1 MDKVL
6 ETYSPP
12 KLNKKKH
19 NLNRPITRSEI
30 ESAIKKLPIDKSPG
44 PNSFTGKFY
53 QTYKELI
60 PILLKLFQKTEE
72 EGTLLR
78 SLCEVTITVI
88 PKPDKDTTK
97 KGNYRSISLVSTDA
111 EILNRVLAN

>member
-19 NLNRPITRSEI
+19 NLNRPITGSEI

-44 PNSFTGKFY
+44 PDSFTGKFY
-53 QTYKELI
+53 QTYKEE
-60 PILLKLFQKTEE
+60 LLYQPLSNSFKRLKGRKHSQRHSMKPP
-72 EGTLLR
+72 LL
-78 SLCEVTITVI
+78 
-88 PKPDKDTTK
+88 
-97 KGNYRSISLVSTDA
+97 
-111 EILNRVLAN
+111 

>member
-30 ESAIKKLPIDKSPG
+30 EYAIKKLPIDKSPA
-44 PNSFTGKFY
+44 
-53 QTYKELI
+53 LI
-60 PILLKLFQKTEE
+60 A
-72 EGTLLR
+72 
-78 SLCEVTITVI
+78 S
-88 PKPDKDTTK
+88 
-97 KGNYRSISLVSTDA
+97 
-111 EILNRVLAN
+111 LANSTKHTKNLY

>member
-60 PILLKLFQKTEE
+60 LILFKLLQKTEGKE
-72 EGTLLR
+72 HSQR
-78 SLCEVTITVI
+78 HSM
-88 PKPDKDTTK
+88 KP
-97 KGNYRSISLVSTDA
+97 ISP
-111 EILNRVLAN
+111 